1 MTTPDSPEWYIITL
15 KDLQP
20 RAAVR
25 RFKNSIK
32 EHWNHSCAYC
42 GKSHDER
49 GNPLSMSLDHIL
61 PRMQGGKNHRANL
74 ASCCIKCN
82 QDKGSQAY
90 LDWWKATDH
99 YCEERHAKLKA
110 WMQPTTCNWTIGEA
124 LNGSADIGTTVS
136 VEASR
141 DGGEPSL
148 KGIDRRCHS
157 GLLGAT
163 LQAEAGVHG
172 IQQGGWAELQVGRA

>member
-32 EHWNHSCAYC
+32 EHWNHSCALR
-42 GKSHDER
+42 KSMTNVAIAEHV
-49 GNPLSMSLDHIL
+49 LDHIL
-61 PRMQGGKNHRANL
+61 PRSSGKNDRPIWLLLLNASDKKSGLPRLVEGNRPLLRRA
-74 ASCCIKCN
+74 ARKVKS
-82 QDKGSQAY
+82 
-90 LDWWKATDH
+90 LDAADNH
-99 YCEERHAKLKA
+99 
-110 WMQPTTCNWTIGEA
+110 NWTIGEA
-124 LNGSADIGTTVS
+124 LNGSLTSATVS

-141 DGGEPSL
+141 DERAISQRRA
-148 KGIDRRCHS
+148 RRCLS

-172 IQQGGWAELQVGRA
+172 IQ